1 MATSRNSA
9 RLPSSVAALACHSFT
24 SSYTRVRA
32 AGSLLPASKK
42 DSAIPLERVSTS
54 AEGVDHQKLKRTLA
68 DGTTRGFIGHTE
80 GSGGELLDDLIDLG
94 SS

>member
-1 MATSRNSA
+1 
-9 RLPSSVAALACHSFT
+9 
-24 SSYTRVRA
+24 
-32 AGSLLPASKK
+32 
-42 DSAIPLERVSTS
+42 LERVSTS